1 MIWESIASALIAVAP
16 YLGIALAVLA
26 SGFFSGNETGAYR
39 LNRVRL
45 HLAEQKGRPEAK
57 LLVRML
63 SDMRGQICV
72 MLIGTNLSVY
82 VATLLAT
89 RLWQSAA
96 ALDAGPLY
104 GETMATLTL
113 TPLLFVF
120 AELVPKDIFNTHA
133 DRLVYRSAR
142 LLWLANVVFRSLAL
156 VAVLKGV
163 SSLWTALTRGRRQSD
178 PFPARAR
185 LRSILRDSAAEG
197 VVTPYQNELVEKI
210 MNLRSVSVR
219 QAMIPAAKV
228 ACLRQGASNAEF
240 RELVGSCPYSRL
252 PVLQTGGHQVT
263 GIVRV
268 NDILQQVA
276 FDEQL
281 DLDRFVRETLEMSPS
296 MTVTQ
301 AIFAMQKSR
310 AAMAIVRNPRG
321 QYIGILTLK
330 DLVEE
335 IVGELE
341 AW

>member
-1 MIWESIASALIAVAP
+1 MIWQSVLSALAAVAP
-16 YLGIALAVLA
+16 YLGIALAVLTA
-26 SGFFSGNETGAYR
+26 GFFSGNETGAYR

-45 HLAEQKGRPEAK
+45 HLADRKGRPEAR
-57 LLVRML
+57 LLARML

-72 MLIGTNLSVY
+72 MLIGTNLAVY

-96 ALDAGPLY
+96 APEAGPLY

-113 TPLLFVF
+113 TPLLFIF
-120 AELVPKDIFNTHA
+120 ADLVPKNIFNAQA

-142 LLWLANVVFRSLAL
+142 LLWLANVVFRALGL

-163 SSLWTALTRGRRQSD
+163 SALWTALARGRRASD

-219 QAMIPAAKV
+219 QAMIPAARV
-228 ACLRQGASNAEF
+228 VTLPQGTSNAEF
-240 RELVGSCPYSRL
+240 RQLVASCPYSRL
-252 PVLQTGGHQVT
+252 PVLQTGGSQVM
-263 GIVRV
+263 GVVRV

-276 FDEQL
+276 ADEQL
-281 DLDRFVRETLEMSPS
+281 DLERFVRPALELSPS
-296 MTVTQ
+296 MTIAQ

-321 QYIGILTLK
+321 QYVGIITLK